1 VINLSCSGDK
11 TIVGCAGSIPGGTVS
26 ESLNLN
32 STKKESWEWDMAVGK
47 IEKFKPEEL
56 TGLRLELSN
65 SAIDSWQAA
74 DIVSEFLTGRG
85 YGTSPDRIRH
95 ALAGMGGVSADFE
108 RMQEA
113 LEKIAFVM

>member
-1 VINLSCSGDK
+1 
-11 TIVGCAGSIPGGTVS
+11 
-26 ESLNLN
+26 
-32 STKKESWEWDMAVGK
+32 MAMVERK

-56 TGLRLELSN
+56 TGLRLELSS

-85 YGTSPDRIRH
+85 YGTSSDRIRH
-95 ALAGMGGVSADFE
+95 ALTGMGGADFE

-113 LEKIAFVM
+113 LEKIGFLM